1 MTDTKTWVRFKKSG
15 VLIGYAHPEGDVAEI
30 DAEKADK
37 GIEDGVLV
45 RAKQPEIDAAKIKL
59 VEAAAREAAAAAP
72 QAQGDVF
79 ALIAQLQAQVNA
91 LTPKK

>member
-59 VEAAAREAAAAAP
+59 VEAAAREAAAAP